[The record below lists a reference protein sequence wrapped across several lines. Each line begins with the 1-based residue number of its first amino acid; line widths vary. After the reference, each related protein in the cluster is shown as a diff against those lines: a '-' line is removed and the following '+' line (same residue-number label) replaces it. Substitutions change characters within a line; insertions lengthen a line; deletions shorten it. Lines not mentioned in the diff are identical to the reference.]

1 MEINKN
7 LIQEYSQYPKAKSSN
22 LNISLFN
29 KIAMSYNMHVADKMG
44 KNHEFQKA
52 AEYYEKAANNA
63 SKSNMLLLNKNL
75 MLLSMD
81 NYSKAAMAN
90 ENMAEMRDQDSN
102 SVSFY
107 NNKAN
112 HYKIASN
119 QRKMAANIANKIG
132 LDSIF
137 AKEIENALND
147 SKTAY
152 FNFKKAD
159 NFGKTYEM
167 ALDIVLISKNLNIS
181 TESAIK
187 LKDEALSSYE
197 KHTLSMLWRK

>member
-137 AKEIENALND
+137 TKEIENALND

-187 LKDEALSSYE
+187 LKDEALSGYE